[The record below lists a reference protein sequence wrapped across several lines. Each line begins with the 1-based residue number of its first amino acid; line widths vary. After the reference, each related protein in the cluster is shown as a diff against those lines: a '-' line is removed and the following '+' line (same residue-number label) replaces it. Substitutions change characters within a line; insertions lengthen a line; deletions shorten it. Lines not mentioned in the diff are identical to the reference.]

1 VYLSTRAF
9 LTTSNAAIGTL
20 ISEHSSDQRWG
31 FAIGSSA
38 KHQLIEDTSLEMRF
52 GEILCG
58 IKKEGWQPSEPPPH
72 IWIDQGVVLEEL
84 LVDESEEEL
93 LSFLLF
99 LLGLDSDFSESV
111 IPLFFP
117 A

>member
-1 VYLSTRAF
+1 MI
-9 LTTSNAAIGTL
+9 TSRNLLL
-20 ISEHSSDQRWG
+20 IPLKILPIPKSLIHNYMLIMTISQK
-31 FAIGSSA
+31 SA
-38 KHQLIEDTSLEMRF
+38 KHQLIEDTNLEMRF
-52 GEILCG
+52 GKILCG
-58 IKKEGWQPSEPPPH
+58 MKKEGWQPSEPPPH

-84 LVDESEEEL
+84 LGDESEEEL

-99 LLGLDSDFSESV
+99 LSGLDSDFSESV